1 MEYNGDGTCNVCEEG
16 YTRGRWSMAGLCRKC
31 TCASV
36 DGNGVEQCNCAT
48 CSAQGYCSSCKDG
61 YIFNSNLQ
69 PHLERCTPGNAI
81 ITIIIHFQRFKCHSS
96 YNGFIQTV
104 LLQEFQKEDGH
115 FCPFC
120 NTTYNTLQDAIVG
133 CKPDPDCNI
142 IYDVFCDGVGYF
154 CTCPIE
160 SLIKQSHPNGIDC
173 IYKRI

>member
-81 ITIIIHFQRFKCHSS
+81 ITIIIHFQRFKR
-96 YNGFIQTV
+96 F
-104 LLQEFQKEDGH
+104 
-115 FCPFC
+115 
-120 NTTYNTLQDAIVG
+120 AIVRIMVLF
-133 CKPDPDCNI
+133 KLF
-142 IYDVFCDGVGYF
+142 Y
-154 CTCPIE
+154 
-160 SLIKQSHPNGIDC
+160 
-173 IYKRI
+173 YKNFKRKTAIFVHFVTLHTTPFKTL